1 MAPAIVVSRVGKTFR
16 RYHTN
21 RPSTIQELVARGL
34 RGMRTVERFW
44 GLRDISF
51 SVEAGRTVGIIGS
64 NGSGKS
70 TLLRLIGGVGQPD
83 EGRIQ
88 VDGRIGALLDLSA
101 GFHPDLTGRENA
113 MLAGILNGL
122 TRKQVRQRLD
132 SILAFAE
139 VEAAIDNPIRTYSS
153 GMQLR
158 LAFAVAVHTEPEILL
173 IDEVL
178 AVGDVSFQRKCLDRI
193 AQFKAAGCSILLVSH
208 VDRMVE
214 RLCDEVAWLN
224 NGVLMAHGPTGEV
237 VPQYM
242 RHMAETAA
250 APPAE
255 SDHRTAAATV
265 PFAPPPLTI
274 RTPRG
279 NQVPVDTGE
288 SRTLDI
294 LGVRVLDATGQPV
307 SEIQTGQAIDIEIDY
322 RAHRPVTAPVFCAAI
337 RRDDGTPLYFMHTA
351 SQLTI
356 GTVEG
361 VGRVTLRLDRVD
373 LNDGH
378 CLVAV
383 ACYAD
388 GWTHAFD
395 FHPSACRFT
404 VRANGPD
411 GAVLVTPY
419 RWQISHPPSH

>member
-1 MAPAIVVSRVGKTFR
+1 MAPAIVVTGVGKTFR

-21 RPSTIQELVARGL
+21 RPSTIQELVAKGL

-44 GLRDISF
+44 GLRDINF

-83 EGRIQ
+83 EGSIQ
-88 VDGRIGALLDLSA
+88 VNGRIGALLDLSA

-122 TRKQVRQRLD
+122 TRKQVHQRLD
-132 SILAFAE
+132 SILDFAE

-214 RLCDEVAWLN
+214 RLCDEVVWLD
-224 NGVLMAHGPTGEV
+224 NGVLKAQGPTGEV
-237 VPQYM
+237 VHQYS
-242 RHMAETAA
+242 RHMADTAA
-250 APPAE
+250 RPPAE
-255 SDHRTAAATV
+255 SDGTSGVAAIA
-265 PFAPPPLTI
+265 PPLTI

-279 NQVPVDTGE
+279 NQVPVDTAE
-288 SRTLDI
+288 SRSLEI
-294 LGVRVLDATGQPV
+294 RGVRTLDATGQPV
-307 SEIQTGQAIDIEIDY
+307 SDVESGQALDIEIDY
-322 RAHRPVTAPVFCAAI
+322 RARQPVTAPVFCAHI
-337 RRDDGTPLYFMHTA
+337 RRDDGTSLYFMHTE
-351 SQLTI
+351 SQLPLGTI
-356 GTVEG
+356 EGT
-361 VGRVTLRLDRVD
+361 GRVTLHLERVD

-378 CLVAV
+378 CLIAV
-383 ACYAD
+383 ACYAH

-404 VRANGPD
+404 VRAGGPD
-411 GAVLVTPY
+411 GTLLVTPY
-419 RWQISHPPSH
+419 RWTIRPALDADD